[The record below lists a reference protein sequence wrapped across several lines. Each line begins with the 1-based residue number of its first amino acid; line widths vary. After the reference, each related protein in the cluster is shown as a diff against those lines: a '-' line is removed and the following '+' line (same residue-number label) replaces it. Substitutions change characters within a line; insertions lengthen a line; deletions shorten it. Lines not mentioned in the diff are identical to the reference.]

1 MASDWNKRIIK
12 EFRENNGKV
21 GGMFEG
27 APMVLVTTAGR
38 RTGKPHTNPVIYL
51 RDGDR
56 YLVFAS
62 NMGSPEHPDWYYNM
76 LASPQVTMEVGTD
89 EGHVKPFATRA
100 VVLEGEERDRLWERQ
115 CSISPAFRE
124 YQEKTTRIIPVVA
137 LYPLDLSKDSERNK
151 MIGRQLIAHH
161 DELRAELAAV
171 RAEIDAWAEGER
183 PEGAGGRPAPDLTAQ
198 LRRRCLTYCYGL
210 QMHHTREDGSFSAF
224 EKQFPELVPVINRL
238 REEHKAVEEA
248 LAGLEQFLEQSLS
261 GDLSDADVAELRAE
275 LDRAVSGLEEHFA
288 YEEEHLLPAVN
299 VTRPS

>member
-1 MASDWNKRIIK
+1 MPSEWNLRIIE

-51 RDGDR
+51 KDGDR

-62 NMGSPEHPDWYYNM
+62 NMGSPKHPDWYENM
-76 LASPQVTMEVGTD
+76 LASPQVTMEIGTD

-100 VVLEGEERDRLWERQ
+100 FVLEGEERDRLWERQ
-115 CSISPAFRE
+115 CSISPSFRE
-124 YQEKTTRIIPVVA
+124 YQEKTSRTIPVVA
-137 LYPLDLSKDSERNK
+137 LHPLDLSKDSERNK
-151 MIGRQLIAHH
+151 MIGRQLILHH

-171 RAEIDAWAEGER
+171 RAEIEALATDGTPVGDR
-183 PEGAGGRPAPDLTAQ
+183 PLPDLAAQ
-198 LRRRCLTYCYGL
+198 LRRRCLAYCYGL

-224 EKQFPELVPVINRL
+224 EARFPELAPVIDRL
-238 REEHKAVEEA
+238 REEHKVVEKA
-248 LAGLEQFLEQSLS
+248 LAGFEEYLERGRSE
-261 GDLSDADVAELRAE
+261 GATEADIAELRAE
-275 LDRAVSGLEEHFA
+275 LDRVVAGLEEHFA

-299 VTRPS
+299 VSRTS